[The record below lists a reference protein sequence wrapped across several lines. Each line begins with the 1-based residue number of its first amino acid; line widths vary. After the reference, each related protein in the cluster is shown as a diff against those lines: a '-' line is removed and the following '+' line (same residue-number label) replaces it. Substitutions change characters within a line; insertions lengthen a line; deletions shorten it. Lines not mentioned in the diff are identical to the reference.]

1 MSGTFSGVNTL
12 QFSPDN
18 KHAYA
23 YSGSNLSTTAINDVP
38 MVIQTQSYYLIGT
51 IMYQGNFNVANSG
64 GSRGFCQVF
73 FNGNMIG
80 QILNDYD
87 TGNMMQGAFMNVII
101 PPFTTVT
108 FKQGADTASSNLQYT
123 VNGIFDVK
131 GPIEQFSLE
140 VKE

>member
-23 YSGSNLSTTAINDVP
+23 YSGANLTTSAITDVP
-38 MVIQTQSYYLIGT
+38 MIIQTQSYYLVGK
-51 IMYQGNFNVANSG
+51 IMYQGAFNQANSG
-64 GSRGFCQVF
+64 GDRGYCQVF
-73 FNGNMIG
+73 FDGVMIG

-87 TGNMMQGAFMNVII
+87 TGNMMQGAFMEVVI

-108 FKQGADTASSNLQYT
+108 FKQGADSVSVNTKYT
-123 VNGIFDVK
+123 VNGIFEVK
-131 GPIEQFSLE
+131 GSIEQFNLE

>member
-23 YSGSNLSTTAINDVP
+23 YSGSNLSTTAVTDVP
-38 MVIQTQSYYLIGT
+38 MVIQTQSYYLVGT

-73 FNGNMIG
+73 FDGNMIG

-131 GPIEQFSLE
+131 GTVEQFNLE
-140 VKE
+140 L

>member
-23 YSGSNLSTTAINDVP
+23 YSGTNLSTTGITDVP
-38 MVIQTQSYYLIGT
+38 MIVQTQSFYLIGK
-51 IMYQGNFNVANSG
+51 IMYQGNFNIANSG
-64 GSRGFCQVF
+64 GTRGYCQVF
-73 FNGNMIG
+73 FNDVMVG

-87 TGNMMQGAFMNVII
+87 TGNMMQGAFMDVII

-108 FKQGADTASSNLQYT
+108 FKQGADSASSSLHYT
-123 VNGIFDVK
+123 VNAMFKVK
-131 GPIEQFSLE
+131 GAIEQFDLE
-140 VKE
+140 VNE